1 MPGATTDSRP
11 WSAILKTPTLP
22 KTLSWSS
29 SPKNTKPEN
38 VPSGQKRNFTY
49 RLVSPIR
56 CAFRSTPHHR
66 SIYCSSPFLAHHTCS
81 SSTILVI
88 MGLVTTLERMPPK
101 LSLRTFPDVECNHS
115 FSIPRFRPR
124 MFVVYPTYTARYFD
138 NVIYTLPLSE
148 TLRAVLGVLNGA
160 SRKIAVLDNANI
172 LFALAFQSNAQDA
185 DILCLL

>member
-1 MPGATTDSRP
+1 
-11 WSAILKTPTLP
+11 
-22 KTLSWSS
+22 
-29 SPKNTKPEN
+29 
-38 VPSGQKRNFTY
+38 
-49 RLVSPIR
+49 
-56 CAFRSTPHHR
+56 
-66 SIYCSSPFLAHHTCS
+66 
-81 SSTILVI
+81 
-88 MGLVTTLERMPPK
+88 
-101 LSLRTFPDVECNHS
+101 
-115 FSIPRFRPR
+115 